1 MAQFVNRVGE
11 LSRLQSLYESD
22 DSELAVIYGRRQIGK
37 SKLVRQS
44 IADRDDAVYYQ
55 AVQGT
60 ATTQRRR
67 FVEAAATTY
76 PAITD
81 LKEEWEPLLGYLTDK
96 DAIIVIDEF
105 PYLIESNEG
114 LPSVIQH
121 LWDTAV
127 EESQATLVL
136 TGSAIGMM
144 HTHVLDGGAPLYGRV
159 SQSPN
164 GRLELTPLPFRCIQA
179 FVPTYDPEERVFVYG
194 VFGGTPRYLNPLDP
208 SQTLGTN
215 ITHLLCDP
223 DGSLHDEPETVLQME
238 LTEVNTYF
246 SVLESMASGNR
257 SRNEIAQGAGIKS
270 TNTSYYFDR
279 LENLQIIE
287 KHYPALADPAR
298 SKRTRYQI
306 QDPVFRFYF
315 RYLYGREGQYELYGE
330 NTFSDRIEPELPD
343 FVSETFESL
352 CHQAVPALYSDY
364 QLTAVPRQWWYKRH
378 EVDVVAPT
386 NESTLIVGE
395 AKFTS
400 SPLSYDV
407 LSDLEDDVEHIDWR
421 PTGGGEPSYEFALF
435 SRSGFTSSVVEAADE
450 RADLRLFDLSN
461 IVAVLESEE
470 SGHNGGKS
478 P

>member
-1 MAQFVNRVGE
+1 MDQFVNRVEE
-11 LSRLQSLYESD
+11 LDRLQTLYESD
-22 DSELAVIYGRRQIGK
+22 AAELAVIYGRRQIGK
-37 SKLVRQS
+37 SELVRRS

-76 PAITD
+76 PEITEI
-81 LKEEWEPLLGYLTDK
+81 KEEWEPLLKHLTER
-96 DAIIVIDEF
+96 DAVIVIDEF

-127 EESQATLVL
+127 DESRATLVL
-136 TGSAIGMM
+136 TGSAIGMI

-164 GRLELTPLPFRCIQA
+164 GRLELTQLPFSGIHE
-179 FVPTYDPEERVFVYG
+179 FVPTYDSEERVFVYG
-194 VFGGTPRYLNPLDP
+194 VFGGTPRYLSPLDP
-208 SQTLGTN
+208 SWSLGEN
-215 ITHLLCDP
+215 ITRLLYDP
-223 DGSLHDEPETVLQME
+223 DGPLHDEPETVLQME
-238 LTEVNTYF
+238 LNEVNTYF

-257 SRNEIAQGAGIKS
+257 RRNEIAQGAGIAS

-279 LENLQIIE
+279 LETLRIIE
-287 KHYPALADPAR
+287 KHHPALSDPAR
-298 SKRTRYQI
+298 SKRTRYRI
-306 QDPVFRFYF
+306 RDPVFRFYF

-330 NTFSDRIEPELPD
+330 NGYADLIEPELPD

-364 QLTAVPRQWWYKRH
+364 QLTRVPTQWWYKSR
-378 EVDVVAPT
+378 EIDVVAPT
-386 NESTLIVGE
+386 DESTLIAGE

-400 SPLSYDV
+400 TPLGYDV
-407 LSDLEDDVEHIDWR
+407 LSDLEDDVEHVDWT
-421 PTGGGEPSYEFALF
+421 PTGGGEPTYEFALF
-435 SRSGFTSSVVEAADE
+435 SRSGFNPSVEEAADE
-450 RADLRLFDLSN
+450 RDDLRLFDLSDV
-461 IVAVLESEE
+461 VAVLE
-470 SGHNGGKS
+470 NGTS
-478 P
+478 TR